1 MSSGKQKSFLLASK
15 LLKHFWR
22 SLFGPHS
29 PCTLQ
34 IKHLPF
40 VDVYCHS
47 LVWQHSSI
55 IALINNP
62 RLKWKLNLKQ
72 GFFWNWKGKPFL
84 QVWTGE
90 SLPVFAGLYL
100 FWRPCIYTA
109 RITFPFTFLL
119 SKVFTFYPTKVQRI
133 YTISVKIWK
142 FVYHIKAQSVTA
154 S

>member
-1 MSSGKQKSFLLASK
+1 MSSGKQKEFLLASK

-34 IKHLPF
+34 IKHFTF

-47 LVWQHSSI
+47 LVWQHCTDQQPQTKMKTK
-55 IALINNP
+55 LKT
-62 RLKWKLNLKQ
+62 RLLWS
-72 GFFWNWKGKPFL
+72 WKGKPL
-84 QVWTGE
+84 LKVWNGE

-109 RITFPFTFLL
+109 RITFSFTFLL

-133 YTISVKIWK
+133 YTISVKNMKIC
-142 FVYHIKAQSVTA
+142 
-154 S
+154 

>member
-29 PCTLQ
+29 PCILQ

-47 LVWQHSSI
+47 LVWEHSSI
-55 IALINNP
+55 IALNP

-119 SKVFTFYPTKVQRI
+119 SKVFTFYVLSDKSAKNLYNIRQNM
-133 YTISVKIWK
+133 KIRLP
-142 FVYHIKAQSVTA
+142 H
-154 S
+154 